1 MRESGSTIENKFFRA
16 ELGLQMGV
24 LGNTET
30 ITGVPEEWQ
39 NLVLLEGYQCD
50 KCGNVSTGRKADL
63 VTHTSEIL
71 IYHLELF
78 QYSIKINVIDKAT
91 PDLNIQEEMSQE
103 KVWSFKLHGVIYH
116 GGRHANTG
124 HYTSSITSD
133 EKLYT
138 ANCSLVTT
146 EKRVNLR
153 CSSTNVHLIP
163 CFIKKNLIY

>member
-30 ITGVPEEWQ
+30 ITGVPEESQ

-63 VTHTSEIL
+63 VTSEIL

-103 KVWSFKLHGVIYH
+103 KI
-116 GGRHANTG
+116 
-124 HYTSSITSD
+124 
-133 EKLYT
+133 
-138 ANCSLVTT
+138 
-146 EKRVNLR
+146 
-153 CSSTNVHLIP
+153 
-163 CFIKKNLIY
+163 

>member
-1 MRESGSTIENKFFRA
+1 
-16 ELGLQMGV
+16 MGV

-30 ITGVPEEWQ
+30 ITGVPEESQ

-63 VTHTSEIL
+63 VTSEIL

-103 KVWSFKLHGVIYH
+103 KI
-116 GGRHANTG
+116 
-124 HYTSSITSD
+124 
-133 EKLYT
+133 
-138 ANCSLVTT
+138 
-146 EKRVNLR
+146 
-153 CSSTNVHLIP
+153 
-163 CFIKKNLIY
+163 